1 MQRGWVH
8 YSGSA
13 CMRPSLPGVMGR
25 PSGDDG
31 GGACRRSGQ
40 GEGGDRAA
48 AGGGD
53 GGQRWA
59 VTWLGCVIAQARD
72 GSQLT
77 AVPQTFSSHNSV
89 AITALHCSSPAI
101 KSHREPAKWIALIVI
116 FWVPARGDGESSNQG
131 YLRADPWWLSVAS
144 WSLWSG
150 EQYRRRRPRGLA
162 NEKSSTGLSGVRFM
176 GEWAVARGGR
186 GVAMS
191 SGSGGDR
198 RVRVWGLSGGGD
210 RRPIEVLGRG
220 VTVW

>member
-1 MQRGWVH
+1 VH

-77 AVPQTFSSHNSV
+77 AVPQTFSSHNS
-89 AITALHCSSPAI
+89 S
-101 KSHREPAKWIALIVI
+101 
-116 FWVPARGDGESSNQG
+116 
-131 YLRADPWWLSVAS
+131 
-144 WSLWSG
+144 
-150 EQYRRRRPRGLA
+150 RRRSSLLVTGHQVTSRTSKMDSPHRHLLGTCTGRWRELEPRLF
-162 NEKSSTGLSGVRFM
+162 TG
-176 GEWAVARGGR
+176 
-186 GVAMS
+186 
-191 SGSGGDR
+191 GSMVVVGCLVVVVER
-198 RVRVWGLSGGGD
+198 
-210 RRPIEVLGRG
+210 
-220 VTVW
+220 